1 MTGYVLRRL
10 VYMIPVFLLISLFVF
25 FMVRLV
31 PGDPAL
37 MILGQRATEENVALL
52 REKLHLNDPIWVQY
66 GVFLGNLLRGD
77 LGDSMRQQ
85 RPVMDILGERL
96 PATLFLVAY
105 AGVLSVL
112 LSAPLATVAALRRG
126 TWIDQAVR
134 LYVLLALAM
143 PAYWIGMMLL
153 QFCAVKAHIFPV
165 AGYGE
170 GFLGHLESLFLP
182 ALSLA
187 LAVSSILIRSLRNSI
202 IETMSADYV
211 RTARAKGLGGR
222 SVFTWHVLRNSAMAT
237 ATILAVNLAF
247 MVGGTI
253 IIESIFAIPGIGSLI
268 VKAIFDRDYPVIQGV
283 TLAVGV
289 MVLFINL
296 VTDLSYAVLD
306 PRIKY

>member
-1 MTGYVLRRL
+1 MTGYILRRL

-31 PGDPAL
+31 PGDPTL

-85 RPVMDILGERL
+85 RPVMDILAERL

-105 AGVLSVL
+105 AGVLSVI
-112 LSAPLATVAALRRG
+112 LSAPLATIAALRRG
-126 TWIDQAVR
+126 TWVDQAVR

-153 QFCAVKAHIFPV
+153 QLFAVKTHIFPV

-202 IETMSADYV
+202 IETMGADYV

-247 MVGGTI
+247 MVGGTV

-268 VKAIFDRDYPVIQGV
+268 VKAIFDRDYPIIQGV

-296 VTDLSYAVLD
+296 LTDLSYAVLD

>member
-25 FMVRLV
+25 LMVRLI
-31 PGDPAL
+31 PGDPAAI
-37 MILGQRATEENVALL
+37 MLGQRATAENVAML
-52 REKLHLNDPIWVQY
+52 REKLHLDAPIWVQY
-66 GVFLGNLLRGD
+66 GTFLGNMLRGD
-77 LGDSMRQQ
+77 LGDSLRQQ
-85 RPVMDILGERL
+85 RPVMDILSERL
-96 PATLFLVAY
+96 PATIFLVAY
-105 AGVLSVL
+105 AGILSVL
-112 LSAPLATVAALRRG
+112 LSAPLATVAALKRG
-126 TWIDQAVR
+126 TWVDQAVR
-134 LYVLLALAM
+134 IYVLLALAM

-153 QFCAVKAHIFPV
+153 QFFAVKAHIFPV

-170 GFLGHLESLFLP
+170 GFFGHLESLFLP

-202 IETMSADYV
+202 IETMGADYV
-211 RTARAKGLGGR
+211 RTARAKGLGGL

-247 MVGGTI
+247 MVGGTV

-268 VKAIFDRDYPVIQGV
+268 VKAIFDRDYPIIQGV
-283 TLAVGV
+283 TLAVGI

-296 VTDLSYAVLD
+296 ATDLSYAVLD

>member
-31 PGDPAL
+31 PGDPAAI
-37 MILGQRATEENVALL
+37 MLGQRATPENIAAL
-52 REKLHLNDPIWVQY
+52 REKLHLDAPIWVQY
-66 GVFLGNLLRGD
+66 GTFLGNMLRGD
-77 LGDSMRQQ
+77 LGDSLRQQ
-85 RPVMDILGERL
+85 RPVMDILSERL

-105 AGVLSVL
+105 AGILSVL
-112 LSAPLATVAALRRG
+112 LSAPLATLAALKRG
-126 TWIDQAVR
+126 TWVDQVVR

-153 QFCAVKAHIFPV
+153 QFFAVKAHIFPV
-165 AGYGE
+165 AGYGQ
-170 GFLGHLESLFLP
+170 GFFGHLESLFLP

-202 IETMSADYV
+202 IETMGADYV
-211 RTARAKGLGGR
+211 RTARAKGLAGR

-247 MVGGTI
+247 MVGGTV

-268 VKAIFDRDYPVIQGV
+268 VKAIFDRDYPIIQGV

-296 VTDLSYAVLD
+296 ATDLSYAVLD

>member
-1 MTGYVLRRL
+1 
-10 VYMIPVFLLISLFVF
+10 
-25 FMVRLV
+25 
-31 PGDPAL
+31 
-37 MILGQRATEENVALL
+37 
-52 REKLHLNDPIWVQY
+52 
-66 GVFLGNLLRGD
+66 
-77 LGDSMRQQ
+77 
-85 RPVMDILGERL
+85 
-96 PATLFLVAY
+96 
-105 AGVLSVL
+105 
-112 LSAPLATVAALRRG
+112 
-126 TWIDQAVR
+126 QAVR

-153 QFCAVKAHIFPV
+153 QFFAVKAHIFPV

-170 GFLGHLESLFLP
+170 GFFGHLESLFLP

-268 VKAIFDRDYPVIQGV
+268 VKAIFDRDYPIIQGV

-296 VTDLSYAVLD
+296 ATDLSYAVLD

>member
-1 MTGYVLRRL
+1 VTGYVLRRL

-25 FMVRLV
+25 LMVRLI
-31 PGDPAL
+31 PGDPAAI
-37 MILGQRATEENVALL
+37 MLGQRATAENVAML
-52 REKLHLNDPIWVQY
+52 REKLHLDAPIWVQY
-66 GVFLGNLLRGD
+66 GTFLGNMLRGD
-77 LGDSMRQQ
+77 LGDSLRQQ
-85 RPVMDILGERL
+85 RPVMDILSERL
-96 PATLFLVAY
+96 PATIFLVAY
-105 AGVLSVL
+105 AGILSVL
-112 LSAPLATVAALRRG
+112 LSAPLATVAALKRG
-126 TWIDQAVR
+126 TWVDQAVR
-134 LYVLLALAM
+134 IYVLLALAM

-153 QFCAVKAHIFPV
+153 QFFAVKAHIFPV

-170 GFLGHLESLFLP
+170 GFFGHLESLFLP

-202 IETMSADYV
+202 IETMGADYV

-247 MVGGTI
+247 MVGGTV

-268 VKAIFDRDYPVIQGV
+268 VKAIFDRDYPIIQGV
-283 TLAVGV
+283 TLAVGI

-296 VTDLSYAVLD
+296 ATDLSYAVLD

>member
-1 MTGYVLRRL
+1 MTGYILRRL

-31 PGDPAL
+31 PGDPTL

-85 RPVMDILGERL
+85 RPVMDILSERL

-112 LSAPLATVAALRRG
+112 LSAPLATIAALRRG
-126 TWIDQAVR
+126 TWVDQAVR

-153 QFCAVKAHIFPV
+153 QFFAVKAHIFPV

-170 GFLGHLESLFLP
+170 GFFGHLESLFLP

-268 VKAIFDRDYPVIQGV
+268 VKAIFDRDYPIIQGV
-283 TLAVGV
+283 TLAVGI

-296 VTDLSYAVLD
+296 ATDLSYAVLD

>member
-31 PGDPAL
+31 PGDPASI
-37 MILGQRATEENVALL
+37 MLGQRATAENVARL
-52 REKLHLNDPIWVQY
+52 REKLHLDAPLWVQY
-66 GVFLGNLLRGD
+66 GTFLGNMLRGD
-77 LGDSMRQQ
+77 LGDSLRQQ
-85 RPVMDILGERL
+85 RPVVDILRERL
-96 PATLFLVAY
+96 PATIFLVAY

-126 TWIDQAVR
+126 TWVDQAVR
-134 LYVLLALAM
+134 IYVLLALAM

-153 QFCAVKAHIFPV
+153 QFLAVKAHIFPV
-165 AGYGE
+165 AGYGK
-170 GFLGHLESLFLP
+170 GFFGHLESLFLP

-187 LAVSSILIRSLRNSI
+187 LAVSSILVRSLRNSV
-202 IETMSADYV
+202 IETMGADYV

-247 MVGGTI
+247 MVGGTV

-268 VKAIFDRDYPVIQGV
+268 VKAIFDRDYPIIQGV
-283 TLAVGV
+283 TLAVGI

-296 VTDLSYAVLD
+296 ATDISYAVLD

>member
-1 MTGYVLRRL
+1 MTGYVVRRL

-25 FMVRLV
+25 LMVRMV
-31 PGDPAL
+31 PGDPAVI
-37 MILGQRATEENVALL
+37 MLGSRASDENIARL
-52 REKLHLNDPIWVQY
+52 REILRLNEPLWVQY
-66 GVFLGNLLRGD
+66 GSFLGNLLRGD
-77 LGDSMRQQ
+77 LGESLRQQ
-85 RPVMDILGERL
+85 RPVTDILRERL

-112 LSAPLATVAALRRG
+112 ISAPLATIAAVKRG
-126 TWIDQAVR
+126 TWVDQAVR
-134 LYVLLALAM
+134 IYVLLALAM

-153 QFCAVKAHIFPV
+153 QFFAVKSHIFPV

-170 GFLGHLESLFLP
+170 GFFGHLESLFLP

-202 IETMSADYV
+202 IETMGADYV
-211 RTARAKGLGGR
+211 RTARAKGLRAR

-247 MVGGTI
+247 MVGGTV

-268 VKAIFDRDYPVIQGV
+268 VKAIFDRDYPIIQGV
-283 TLAVGV
+283 TLAVGI

-296 VTDLSYAVLD
+296 FTDLSYAVLD

>member
-1 MTGYVLRRL
+1 MTAYVLRRL

-31 PGDPAL
+31 PGDPASI
-37 MILGQRATEENVALL
+37 MLGQRATPENVANL
-52 REKLHLNDPIWVQY
+52 REKLQLDAPLWVQY
-66 GVFLGNLLRGD
+66 GTFLGNMLRGD
-77 LGDSMRQQ
+77 LGDSLRQQ
-85 RPVMDILGERL
+85 RPVMHILGERL

-105 AGVLSVL
+105 AGVLSVV
-112 LSAPLATVAALRRG
+112 LSAPLATIAALKRG
-126 TWIDQAVR
+126 TWVDQAVR
-134 LYVLLALAM
+134 IYVLLALAM

-153 QFCAVKAHIFPV
+153 QFFAVKAHIFPV
-165 AGYGE
+165 AGYGD
-170 GFLGHLESLFLP
+170 GFFGHLESLFLP
-182 ALSLA
+182 ALSLS
-187 LAVSSILIRSLRNSI
+187 LAVSSILIRSLRNSV
-202 IETMSADYV
+202 IETMGADYV

-247 MVGGTI
+247 MVGGTV

-268 VKAIFDRDYPVIQGV
+268 VKAIFDRDYPIIQGV
-283 TLAVGV
+283 TLAVGI

-296 VTDLSYAVLD
+296 ATDLSYAVLD

>member
-1 MTGYVLRRL
+1 MTAYVLRRL

-25 FMVRLV
+25 FMVRLI
-31 PGDPAL
+31 PGDPASI
-37 MILGQRATEENVALL
+37 MLGQRATPENVAAL
-52 REKLHLNDPIWVQY
+52 RERLKLDAPLWVQY
-66 GVFLGNLLRGD
+66 GTFLGNMLHGD
-77 LGDSMRQQ
+77 LGDSLRQQ
-85 RPVMDILGERL
+85 RPVMDILKERL
-96 PATLFLVAY
+96 PATIFLVIY
-105 AGVLSVL
+105 SGVLSVL
-112 LSAPLATVAALRRG
+112 LSAPLATLAALRRDS
-126 TWIDQAVR
+126 WVDQAVR
-134 LYVLLALAM
+134 IYVLLALAM

-153 QFCAVKAHIFPV
+153 QFFAVKAHIFPV

-170 GFLGHLESLFLP
+170 GFFGHLESLFLP

-202 IETMSADYV
+202 IETMGADYV
-211 RTARAKGLGGR
+211 RTARAKGLSGP

-247 MVGGTI
+247 MVGGTV

-268 VKAIFDRDYPVIQGV
+268 VKAIFDRDYPIIQGV
-283 TLAVGV
+283 TLAVGI

-296 VTDLSYAVLD
+296 ATDLSYAVLD

>member
-10 VYMIPVFLLISLFVF
+10 LYMIPVFLLISLFVF

-31 PGDPAL
+31 PGDPAI

-66 GVFLGNLLRGD
+66 SVFLGNLLRGD

-85 RPVMDILGERL
+85 RPVADILSERL

-105 AGVLSVL
+105 SGILSVI
-112 LSAPLATVAALRRG
+112 LSAPLATVAALKRG
-126 TWIDQAVR
+126 TWVDQVVR

-153 QFCAVKAHIFPV
+153 QLFAVKTHLFPV

-170 GFLGHLESLFLP
+170 GFLGHMESLFLP
-182 ALSLA
+182 ALSLS

-202 IETMSADYV
+202 IETMGADYV

-222 SVFTWHVLRNSAMAT
+222 SVFIWHVLRNSAMAT

-247 MVGGTI
+247 MVGGTV

-268 VKAIFDRDYPVIQGV
+268 VKAIFDRDYPIIQGV

-296 VTDLSYAVLD
+296 ATDISYAVLD

>member
-1 MTGYVLRRL
+1 M
-10 VYMIPVFLLISLFVF
+10 F
-25 FMVRLV
+25 
-31 PGDPAL
+31 
-37 MILGQRATEENVALL
+37 
-52 REKLHLNDPIWVQY
+52 
-66 GVFLGNLLRGD
+66 RGD
-77 LGDSMRQQ
+77 LGDSLRQQ
-85 RPVMDILGERL
+85 RPVMHILGERL

-112 LSAPLATVAALRRG
+112 LSAPLATFAALKRG
-126 TWIDQAVR
+126 TWVDQAVR
-134 LYVLLALAM
+134 MYVLLALAM

-153 QFCAVKAHIFPV
+153 QFFAVKNHIFPV

-170 GFLGHLESLFLP
+170 GFFGHMESLFLP

-247 MVGGTI
+247 MVGGTVI
-253 IIESIFAIPGIGSLI
+253 VESIFAIPGIGSLI
-268 VKAIFDRDYPVIQGV
+268 VKAIFDRDYPIIQGV
-283 TLAVGV
+283 TLAVGI

-296 VTDLSYAVLD
+296 ATDLTYAVLD

>member
-10 VYMIPVFLLISLFVF
+10 LFMIPVFLLISLFVF

-31 PGDPAL
+31 PGDPAI

-66 GVFLGNLLRGD
+66 SVFLGNLLRGD

-85 RPVMDILGERL
+85 RPVAAILSERL

-105 AGVLSVL
+105 SGILSVL
-112 LSAPLATVAALRRG
+112 LSAPLATVAALKRG
-126 TWIDQAVR
+126 TWVDQVVR

-153 QFCAVKAHIFPV
+153 QLFAVKTHLFPV

-182 ALSLA
+182 ALSLS

-202 IETMSADYV
+202 IETMGADYV
-211 RTARAKGLGGR
+211 RTARAKGLGSR
-222 SVFTWHVLRNSAMAT
+222 AVFIWHVLRNSAMAT

-247 MVGGTI
+247 MVGGTV

-268 VKAIFDRDYPVIQGV
+268 VKAIFDRDYPIIQGV

-296 VTDLSYAVLD
+296 LTDLSYAVLD

>member
-1 MTGYVLRRL
+1 MTGYVVRRL
-10 VYMIPVFLLISLFVF
+10 VYMVPVFLLISLFVF
-25 FMVRLV
+25 FLVRLV
-31 PGDPAL
+31 PGDPAII
-37 MILGQRATEENVALL
+37 ILGQQATPENVERL
-52 REKLHLNDPIWVQY
+52 RERLQLDAPIWVQY
-66 GVFLGNLLRGD
+66 ATFLGNMFRGD
-77 LGDSMRQQ
+77 LGDSLRQQ
-85 RPVMDILGERL
+85 RPVMHILGERL

-112 LSAPLATVAALRRG
+112 LSAPLATLAALKRG
-126 TWIDQAVR
+126 TWVDQAVR
-134 LYVLLALAM
+134 MYVLLALAM

-153 QFCAVKAHIFPV
+153 QFFAVKNHIFPV
-165 AGYGE
+165 AGYGD
-170 GFLGHLESLFLP
+170 GFFGHLESLFLP

-247 MVGGTI
+247 MVGGTVI
-253 IIESIFAIPGIGSLI
+253 VESIFAIPGIGSLI
-268 VKAIFDRDYPVIQGV
+268 VKAIFDRDYPIIQGV
-283 TLAVGV
+283 TLAVGI

-296 VTDLSYAVLD
+296 ATDLTYAVLD

>member
-1 MTGYVLRRL
+1 MTAYVMRRL
-10 VYMIPVFLLISLFVF
+10 AYMIPVFLLISLFVF

-31 PGDPAL
+31 PGDPASI
-37 MILGQRATEENVALL
+37 MLGQRATPENVAAL
-52 REKLHLNDPIWVQY
+52 REKLHLDAPLWVQY
-66 GVFLGNLLRGD
+66 GTFLSNMLRGD
-77 LGDSMRQQ
+77 LGDSLRQQ
-85 RPVMDILGERL
+85 RPVMDILSERL

-105 AGVLSVL
+105 AGILSVL

-126 TWIDQAVR
+126 TWVDQAVR
-134 LYVLLALAM
+134 IYVLLALAM

-153 QFCAVKAHIFPV
+153 QFFAVKAHIFPV
-165 AGYGE
+165 AGYGD
-170 GFLGHLESLFLP
+170 GFFGHLESLFLP

-202 IETMSADYV
+202 IETMGADYV

-247 MVGGTI
+247 MVGGTV

-268 VKAIFDRDYPVIQGV
+268 VKAIFDRDYPIIQGV
-283 TLAVGV
+283 TLAVGI

-296 VTDLSYAVLD
+296 ATDLSYAVLD

>member
-1 MTGYVLRRL
+1 MTAYVLRRL

-25 FMVRLV
+25 FMVRLI
-31 PGDPAL
+31 PGDPASI
-37 MILGQRATEENVALL
+37 MLGQRATPENVAAL
-52 REKLHLNDPIWVQY
+52 RERLKLDAPLWVQY
-66 GVFLGNLLRGD
+66 GTFLGNMLHGD
-77 LGDSMRQQ
+77 LGDSLRQQ
-85 RPVMDILGERL
+85 RPVMDILKERL
-96 PATLFLVAY
+96 PATIFLVIY
-105 AGVLSVL
+105 SGVLSVL
-112 LSAPLATVAALRRG
+112 LSAPLATLAALRRDS
-126 TWIDQAVR
+126 WVDQAVR
-134 LYVLLALAM
+134 IYVQLALAM

-153 QFCAVKAHIFPV
+153 QFFAVKAHIFPV

-170 GFLGHLESLFLP
+170 GFFGHLESLFLP

-202 IETMSADYV
+202 IETMGADYV
-211 RTARAKGLGGR
+211 RTARAKGLSGP

-247 MVGGTI
+247 MVGGTV

-268 VKAIFDRDYPVIQGV
+268 VKAIFDRDYPIIQGV
-283 TLAVGV
+283 TLAVGI

-296 VTDLSYAVLD
+296 ATDLSYAVLD

>member
-1 MTGYVLRRL
+1 MTAYVMRRL
-10 VYMIPVFLLISLFVF
+10 AYMIPVFLLISLFVF

-31 PGDPAL
+31 PGDPASI
-37 MILGQRATEENVALL
+37 MLGQRATPENVAML
-52 REKLHLNDPIWVQY
+52 RQKLHLDAPLWVQY
-66 GVFLGNLLRGD
+66 GTFLGNMLHGD
-77 LGDSMRQQ
+77 LGDSLRQQ
-85 RPVMDILGERL
+85 RPVMDILKERL
-96 PATLFLVAY
+96 PATIFLVIY
-105 AGVLSVL
+105 SGVLSVL
-112 LSAPLATVAALRRG
+112 LSAPLATLAALRRDS
-126 TWIDQAVR
+126 WVDQAVR
-134 LYVLLALAM
+134 IYVLLALAM

-153 QFCAVKAHIFPV
+153 QFFAVKAHIFPV

-170 GFLGHLESLFLP
+170 GFFGHLESLFLP

-202 IETMSADYV
+202 IETMGADYV
-211 RTARAKGLGGR
+211 RTARAKGLSGP

-247 MVGGTI
+247 MVGGTV

-268 VKAIFDRDYPVIQGV
+268 VKAIFDRDYPIIQGV
-283 TLAVGV
+283 TLAVGI

-296 VTDLSYAVLD
+296 ATDLSYAVLD

>member
-1 MTGYVLRRL
+1 MRRL
-10 VYMIPVFLLISLFVF
+10 AYMIPVFLLISLFVF

-31 PGDPAL
+31 PGDPASI
-37 MILGQRATEENVALL
+37 MLGQRATPENVAAL
-52 REKLHLNDPIWVQY
+52 REKLHLDAPLWVQY
-66 GVFLGNLLRGD
+66 GTFLGNMLRGD
-77 LGDSMRQQ
+77 LGDSLRQQ

-96 PATLFLVAY
+96 PATLFLGAY
-105 AGVLSVL
+105 AGILSVL

-126 TWIDQAVR
+126 TWVDQAVR
-134 LYVLLALAM
+134 IYVLLALAM

-153 QFCAVKAHIFPV
+153 QFFAVKAHIFPV
-165 AGYGE
+165 AGYGD
-170 GFLGHLESLFLP
+170 GFFGHLESLFLP

-202 IETMSADYV
+202 IETMGADYV

-247 MVGGTI
+247 MVGGTV

-268 VKAIFDRDYPVIQGV
+268 VKAIFDRDYPIIQGV
-283 TLAVGV
+283 TLAVGI

-296 VTDLSYAVLD
+296 ATDLSYAVLD

>member
-1 MTGYVLRRL
+1 VTAYVLRRL

-31 PGDPAL
+31 PGDPASI
-37 MILGQRATEENVALL
+37 MLGQRATPENVANL
-52 REKLHLNDPIWVQY
+52 REKLQLDAPLWVQY
-66 GVFLGNLLRGD
+66 GTFLGNMLRGD
-77 LGDSMRQQ
+77 LGDSLRQQ
-85 RPVMDILGERL
+85 RPVMHILGERL

-105 AGVLSVL
+105 AGVLSVV
-112 LSAPLATVAALRRG
+112 LSAPLATIAALKRG
-126 TWIDQAVR
+126 TWVDQAVR
-134 LYVLLALAM
+134 IYVLLALAM

-153 QFCAVKAHIFPV
+153 QFFAVKAHIFPV
-165 AGYGE
+165 AGYGD
-170 GFLGHLESLFLP
+170 GFFGHLESLFLP
-182 ALSLA
+182 ALSLS
-187 LAVSSILIRSLRNSI
+187 LAVSSILIRSLRNSV
-202 IETMSADYV
+202 IETMGADYV

-247 MVGGTI
+247 MVGGTV

-268 VKAIFDRDYPVIQGV
+268 VKAIFDRDYPIIQGV
-283 TLAVGV
+283 TLAVGI

-296 VTDLSYAVLD
+296 ATDISYAVLD

>member
-1 MTGYVLRRL
+1 MTGYVVRRL
-10 VYMIPVFLLISLFVF
+10 VYMVPVFLLISLFVF

-31 PGDPAL
+31 PGDPAII
-37 MILGQRATEENVALL
+37 ILGQQATPENVERL
-52 REKLHLNDPIWVQY
+52 RQKLQLDAPIWVQY
-66 GVFLGNLLRGD
+66 ATFLGNMLRGD
-77 LGDSMRQQ
+77 LGDSLRQQ
-85 RPVMDILGERL
+85 RPVMHILSERL

-105 AGVLSVL
+105 SGILSVL
-112 LSAPLATVAALRRG
+112 ISAPLATFAALRRG
-126 TWIDQAVR
+126 TWVDQAVR
-134 LYVLLALAM
+134 IYVVLALAM

-153 QFCAVKAHIFPV
+153 QFFAVKNHIFPV

-170 GFLGHLESLFLP
+170 GFFGHLESLFLP

-247 MVGGTI
+247 MVGGTVI
-253 IIESIFAIPGIGSLI
+253 VESIFAIPGIGSLI
-268 VKAIFDRDYPVIQGV
+268 VKAIFDRDYPIIQGV
-283 TLAVGV
+283 TLAVGI

-296 VTDLSYAVLD
+296 ATDLSYAVLD

>member
-1 MTGYVLRRL
+1 MTAYVMRRL
-10 VYMIPVFLLISLFVF
+10 AYMIPVFLLISLFVF
-25 FMVRLV
+25 MMVRLV
-31 PGDPAL
+31 PGDPATI
-37 MILGQRATEENVALL
+37 MLGQRATPENVAAL
-52 REKLHLNDPIWVQY
+52 RQKLHLDAPLWVQY
-66 GVFLGNLLRGD
+66 GTFVGNMLRGD
-77 LGDSMRQQ
+77 LGDSLRQQ

-105 AGVLSVL
+105 AGILSVL

-126 TWIDQAVR
+126 TWVDQVVR

-153 QFCAVKAHIFPV
+153 QFFAVKSHIFPV

-170 GFLGHLESLFLP
+170 GFFGHLESLFLP
-182 ALSLA
+182 ALSMA

-202 IETMSADYV
+202 IETMGADYV

-247 MVGGTI
+247 MVGGTV

-268 VKAIFDRDYPVIQGV
+268 VKAIFDRDYPIIQGV
-283 TLAVGV
+283 TLAVGI

-296 VTDLSYAVLD
+296 ATDLSYAVLD

>member
-25 FMVRLV
+25 LMVRLI
-31 PGDPAL
+31 PGDPAAI
-37 MILGQRATEENVALL
+37 MLGQRATAENVAML
-52 REKLHLNDPIWVQY
+52 REKLHLDAPIWVQY
-66 GVFLGNLLRGD
+66 GTFLGNMLRGD
-77 LGDSMRQQ
+77 LGDSLRQQ
-85 RPVMDILGERL
+85 RPVMDILSERL
-96 PATLFLVAY
+96 PATIFLVAY
-105 AGVLSVL
+105 AGILSVL
-112 LSAPLATVAALRRG
+112 LSAPLATVAALKRG
-126 TWIDQAVR
+126 TWVDQAVR
-134 LYVLLALAM
+134 IYVLLALAM

-153 QFCAVKAHIFPV
+153 QFFAVKAHIFPV

-170 GFLGHLESLFLP
+170 GFFGHLESLFLP

-202 IETMSADYV
+202 IETMGADYV

-247 MVGGTI
+247 MVGGTV

-268 VKAIFDRDYPVIQGV
+268 VKAIFDRDYPIIQGV
-283 TLAVGV
+283 TLAVGI

-296 VTDLSYAVLD
+296 ATDLSYAVLD

>member
-1 MTGYVLRRL
+1 MTGYILRRL

-31 PGDPAL
+31 PGDPTL

-85 RPVMDILGERL
+85 RPVMDILSERL

-112 LSAPLATVAALRRG
+112 LSAPLATIAALRRG
-126 TWIDQAVR
+126 TWVDQAVR

-153 QFCAVKAHIFPV
+153 QFFAVKAHIFPV

-170 GFLGHLESLFLP
+170 GFFGHLESLFLP

-268 VKAIFDRDYPVIQGV
+268 VKAIFDRDYPIIQGV

-296 VTDLSYAVLD
+296 ATDLSYAVLD

>member
-10 VYMIPVFLLISLFVF
+10 AYMIPVFLLISLFVF
-25 FMVRLV
+25 FMVRLI
-31 PGDPAL
+31 PGDPAAI
-37 MILGQRATEENVALL
+37 MLGQRASAENIANL
-52 REKLHLNDPIWVQY
+52 RIRLRLDEPIWVQY
-66 GVFLGNLLRGD
+66 GTFLGNMLRGD
-77 LGDSMRQQ
+77 LGDSLRQQ
-85 RPVMDILGERL
+85 RPVMNILSERL
-96 PATLFLVAY
+96 PATIFLVAY

-112 LSAPLATVAALRRG
+112 LSAPLATAAALKRG
-126 TWIDQAVR
+126 TWVDQVVR

-153 QFCAVKAHIFPV
+153 QFFAVKNHIFPV

-170 GFLGHLESLFLP
+170 GFFGHLVSLFLP

-211 RTARAKGLGGR
+211 RTARAKGLGGP

-247 MVGGTI
+247 MVGGTVI
-253 IIESIFAIPGIGSLI
+253 VESIFAIPGIGSLI
-268 VKAIFDRDYPVIQGV
+268 VKAIFDRDYPIIQGV
-283 TLAVGV
+283 TLAVGI

-296 VTDLSYAVLD
+296 ATDLSYAVLD

>member
-1 MTGYVLRRL
+1 MTGYVMRRL
-10 VYMIPVFLLISLFVF
+10 LYMIPVFLLISLFVF
-25 FMVRLV
+25 LMVRLV
-31 PGDPAL
+31 PGDPASI
-37 MILGQRATEENVALL
+37 MLGQRATAENVAML
-52 REKLHLNDPIWVQY
+52 REKLHLDDPLWVQY
-66 GVFLGNLLRGD
+66 GVFLGNMLQGN
-77 LGDSMRQQ
+77 LGDSLRQQ
-85 RPVMDILGERL
+85 RPVTDILSERL

-112 LSAPLATVAALRRG
+112 LSAPLATLAALRRG
-126 TWIDQAVR
+126 TWIDQVVR

-153 QFCAVKAHIFPV
+153 QFLAVKAHLFPV

-170 GFLGHLESLFLP
+170 GFFGHLDSLFLP

-202 IETMSADYV
+202 IETMDADYV

-247 MVGGTI
+247 MVGGTV

-268 VKAIFDRDYPVIQGV
+268 VKAIFDRDYPIIQGV

-296 VTDLSYAVLD
+296 LTDLSYAVLD

>member
-10 VYMIPVFLLISLFVF
+10 IYMIPVFLLISLFVF

-31 PGDPAL
+31 PGDPAI

-66 GVFLGNLLRGD
+66 GVFLGNMLRGD

-85 RPVMDILGERL
+85 RPVTDILGERL

-105 AGVLSVL
+105 AGVLSVI

-153 QFCAVKAHIFPV
+153 QFFAVKSHIFPV

-170 GFLGHLESLFLP
+170 GFFGHLESLFLP

-268 VKAIFDRDYPVIQGV
+268 VKAIFDRDYPIIQGV
-283 TLAVGV
+283 TLAVGI

-296 VTDLSYAVLD
+296 ATDISYAVLD